1 MEEIWKDIKGYEN
14 KYQVSNLGNVRSLS
28 YNNTNTIKNLVL
40 KINHCGYYE
49 ICLTKH
55 NKRKFYL
62 VANLV
67 ADAFIKNRTDNTIVT
82 HIDGNKLNNSVDN
95 LKYISKNEVCF
106 FKKDVHEENYKLTY
120 KGKAYVDLKHLASDR
135 NLDYRLIKKRID
147 NGWDL
152 ELAIK
157 LKKQERGKKPL
168 LYDYYGKPKTLEQ
181 ISKITGISK
190 QLIRKRL
197 ERHWNIY
204 EASEIPI
211 LRKKEKLYE

>member
-40 KINHCGYYE
+40 QINHWGYYQVY
-49 ICLTKH
+49 LTKH
-55 NKRKFYL
+55 NKRHTYL
-62 VANLV
+62 VAKLV
-67 ADAFIKNRTDNTIVT
+67 ADAFIENNTDNTIVT
-82 HIDGNKLNNSVDN
+82 HIDENKLNNRVDN
-95 LKYISKNEVCF
+95 LKYISK
-106 FKKDVHEENYKLTY
+106 YKLTY
-120 KGKAYVDLKHLASDR
+120 KGKAYLNLKHLASDR
-135 NLDYRLIKKRID
+135 NLDYRLIRKRID
-147 NGWDL
+147 DGWDL

-157 LKKQERGKKPL
+157 LKKQEGGKKPL

-190 QLIRKRL
+190 QLIQKRL
-197 ERHWNIY
+197 QYHWNIY